1 MQHLSKPSCEF
12 FVFPQNR
19 TLRCQTLVRFFGS
32 FRIEPHVPLVVCLPA
47 NSFEFQPCGRTP
59 QVACLT
65 GYLRYI
71 YPPYGETGA
80 ASKHTFRARTTQ
92 VSNLLRSPSF
102 RVSVSVIFQRIAF
115 ATSVPQGINAFHYSS
130 LSSSFSKANSIL
142 TVFCPFLRL
151 GRSI

>member
-65 GYLRYI
+65 GYLRYTSHLMV
-71 YPPYGETGA
+71 ENA

-102 RVSVSVIFQRIAF
+102 RVSVSVCFQKLAF
-115 ATSVPQGINAFHYSS
+115 ATGVPQGINAFHYSS
-130 LSSSFSKANSIL
+130 LSSSFSKANSI
-142 TVFCPFLRL
+142 
-151 GRSI
+151 